1 MHATPAEPFNTAM
14 QASSPFGDYH
24 HCHPPHRAHLL
35 HILPALP
42 QLPPP
47 LLDTT
52 NGSGPHGISS
62 YHTEWL
68 PLNKIEN
75 LLIEELCYEDQAEF
89 ESALCGSFADFLTNL
104 PHVTLKE
111 QDGT

>member
-1 MHATPAEPFNTAM
+1 LVTITTVTHPIVPTCCT
-14 QASSPFGDYH
+14 SS
-24 HCHPPHRAHLL
+24 
-35 HILPALP
+35 LPSP
-42 QLPPP
+42 NCPP

-75 LLIEELCYEDQAEF
+75 LVIEELCYEDQAEF
-89 ESALCGSFADFLTNL
+89 DSALCGSFADILTNL